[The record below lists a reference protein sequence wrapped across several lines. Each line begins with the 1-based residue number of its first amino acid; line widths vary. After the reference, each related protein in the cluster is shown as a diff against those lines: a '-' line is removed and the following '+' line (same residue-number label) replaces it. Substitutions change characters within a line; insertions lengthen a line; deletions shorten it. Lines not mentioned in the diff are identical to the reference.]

1 MNHPI
6 LKAVSRALLQRK
18 AAINLFKEET
28 TDCYR
33 LLNGAGEGVPGLVV
47 EKYGELLVF
56 QVYEGRCELD
66 IEQLKFLSEFY
77 GKEIGIQSVYLK
89 NFVTDRSSQTADL
102 SYYLNHPLWGVESP
116 SKVVCYE
123 KGMKFEIHPYEGFST
138 GIFLDQRNNREF
150 FRSHFTGQKI
160 LNCFSYTCAFS
171 VATALGKNHVTS
183 IDISKKYLDWGRTNF
198 ELNGLKPEDHL
209 FYATDVFDH
218 FKKAKKIGKSYE
230 LIILDPPSFSRNN
243 QGKVFSVKKDMENLI
258 AESCDLLNKN
268 GILFVSTNLA
278 TWTSQSLKQ
287 LVMKVVGEKG
297 IKIEWWPLPQ
307 QPQDFIGSESP
318 LSNCCVKRNS

>member
-1 MNHPI
+1 MNHAS
-6 LKAVSRALLQRK
+6 LKAVSLALVKRQG
-18 AAINLFKEET
+18 AINSFKEEK

-56 QVYEGRCELD
+56 QIFEGKCELD

-89 NFVTDRSSQTADL
+89 NFVTDRSSQTADF
-102 SYYLNHPLWGVESP
+102 SYYLNHPLWGGESP
-116 SKVVCYE
+116 SKIVCCE

-150 FRSHFTGQKI
+150 FRRNFTGQKV

-171 VATALGKNHVTS
+171 VAAALGESHVTS
-183 IDISKKYLDWGRTNF
+183 IDLSKKYLDWGRINF
-198 ELNGLKPEDHL
+198 ELNGLKPQDHL

-218 FKKAKKIGKSYE
+218 FKKAKKLGKSYD

-258 AESCDLLNKN
+258 AESFELLNKS
-268 GILFVSTNLA
+268 GVLFVSTNLA
-278 TWTSQSLKQ
+278 SWTSQTLKQ
-287 LVMKVVGEKG
+287 WVMKVVGEKR
-297 IKIEWWPLPQ
+297 IKIEWCPLPE
-307 QPQDFIGSESP
+307 QPQDFLGSESP
-318 LSNCCVKRNS
+318 LSNCCVIKKS